1 MVAPALNDVINQ
13 LLDKLIILNQ
23 QIAKGSKADAP
34 RLLDKHKQICKELEK
49 LTKDQDIKGIFDE
62 FRGYY

>member
-1 MVAPALNDVINQ
+1 MVAPALNDAINQ
-13 LLDKLIILNQ
+13 LLDKLSMINHL
-23 QIAKGSKADAP
+23 IAKGSSADAP
-34 RLLDKHKQICKELEK
+34 RLLDKHKRICKELEE